1 MQLKTERRPKLR
13 DECYNCYLL
22 MGGPFSPKCFALQDP
37 SRDESK
43 DKCTRYIPIV
53 KEK

>member
-1 MQLKTERRPKLR
+1 MEKKPKLR

-22 MGGPFSPKCFALQDP
+22 SGSPFSPKCCALQNP
-37 SRDESK
+37 YRDESK
-43 DKCTRYIPIV
+43 EKCTRYMPIV